1 MKKFIITLVCMV
13 AFCSNVWADDNVE
26 FVKTF
31 SANNNAQN
39 KVWVGTFQLVWNNF
53 VNVILK
59 APVRFVS
66 GSQKEAKLLNK
77 QEFTQEMLS
86 DNAYY
91 KTYGKTSLALKGE
104 IENAIMEKFGEKSE
118 ILDKIDWTKSNG
130 AYFLYVMLKKD
141 FEFLQKFNQLAVG
154 KFGANN
160 YETKYFGVNETS
172 RNQLYKNVRVLF
184 FNNTEDFAVELRTQ
198 SNDVVMLYRT
208 DKNKSFNSLYKDMNK
223 KATKYEG
230 SNSFVVGDKI
240 KIPYISFKKD
250 INFDDL
256 CGREIKGKERLY
268 FEKALQTVDFDMNEQ
283 GIKLKSEAALDVS
296 LMSFM
301 PPKAEKGREM
311 FFDDTF
317 VIFLKET
324 DKSKPY
330 FAARIS
336 DLALFNNK

>member
-1 MKKFIITLVCMV
+1 MKKIIATLICLL
-13 AFCSNVWADDNVE
+13 SLNINVLAAENIE

-39 KVWVGTFQLVWNNF
+39 KVWVGTFQLVWNDF
-53 VNVILK
+53 VNDILK
-59 APVRFVS
+59 APVKFVS

-77 QEFTQEMLS
+77 QEFTQNMLS
-86 DNAYY
+86 EDSYY

-141 FEFLQKFNQLAVG
+141 FEFLQKFNQLTAG
-154 KFGANN
+154 SFGANN
-160 YETKYFGVNETS
+160 YQTKYFGINETS
-172 RNQLYKNVRVLF
+172 KNQLYKNVKVLF
-184 FNNTEDFAVELRTQ
+184 FNGAEDFAVELKTQ
-198 SNDVVMLYRT
+198 SNDIVILYRT
-208 DKNKSFNSLYKDMNK
+208 DKNKSFNTLYKEMNK
-223 KATKYEG
+223 KTFKYKG
-230 SNSFVVGDKI
+230 SNSFVLGDKI

-250 INFDDL
+250 VNFDDL
-256 CGREIKGKERLY
+256 CGREIRGSERLY

-283 GIKLKSEAALDVS
+283 GVKLKSEAALDVS

-301 PPKAEKGREM
+301 PPKIEKGREM

-324 DKSKPY
+324 DKAKPY
-330 FAARIS
+330 FAARIK
-336 DLALFNNK
+336 DLELFNNK